1 MNAKSI
7 GKGFVIGLVV
17 LALLNIVLDPLTLGV
32 LGATIFGRAL
42 FAGVIVG
49 GVTGITA
56 AVGGLMGGP

>member
-7 GKGFVIGLVV
+7 GKGFVIGLAVAV
-17 LALLNIVLDPLTLGV
+17 LLNIVLDPLTLGV
-32 LGATIFGRAL
+32 LGATILGRAL
-42 FAGVIVG
+42 FVGVIVG